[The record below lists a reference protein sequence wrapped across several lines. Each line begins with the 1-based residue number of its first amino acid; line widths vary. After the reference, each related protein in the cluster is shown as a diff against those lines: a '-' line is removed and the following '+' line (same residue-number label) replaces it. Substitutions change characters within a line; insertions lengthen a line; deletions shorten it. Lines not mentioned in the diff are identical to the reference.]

1 MSSLPGLA
9 TDLKGIAAEMTAR
22 HPRLRRHVERAV
34 ALLERKGL
42 WLDATCPLSESA
54 YIARSSD
61 GTREYQVL
69 AGHCSC
75 EAGLRGRLCYHR
87 VARRIKEVAYE
98 RQRAALFA
106 EEADAQPEEE
116 PAPCPTS
123 DTPPHRPIPD
133 VTRWRWVAGRLPKRK
148 TIRQDQAEMGAHLRR
163 QALSVPL
170 GATIH

>member
-1 MSSLPGLA
+1 MTLPKLP
-9 TDLKGIAAEMTAR
+9 TDIKSIAEELSAR
-22 HPRLRRHVERAV
+22 HPRLAPQIAKAV
-34 ALLERKGL
+34 QMIEASRL
-42 WLDATCPLSESA
+42 WLDLDCPIAEAGYLAT
-54 YIARSSD
+54 SSD
-61 GTREYQVL
+61 GSREYQVL
-69 AGHCSC
+69 AGYCTC

-87 VARRIKEVAYE
+87 TARRIKEVAYE
-98 RQRAALFA
+98 RQRAQFFA

-163 QALSVPL
+163 QVIAVPL